1 MKPLSFKEW
10 YERLHNCR
18 IYYKYVSI
26 EYVERYA
33 QYRAKLAWDEAAKA
47 QRESDQNFLPC
58 TCDAAYK
65 DRNLS
70 SPDCPQCSYGVIDN
84 ELVEYK
90 ETLWQRKIECQK

>member
-1 MKPLSFKEW
+1 MKPLSFEEW
-10 YERLHNCR
+10 YED
-18 IYYKYVSI
+18 KYNVPPYHDEVQFYDI
-26 EYVERYA
+26 EFYA
-33 QYRAKLAWDEAAKA
+33 QYRDQLAWEGAAEE
-47 QRESDQNFLPC
+47 QRKSDHYFLPC

-90 ETLWQRKIECQK
+90 ETL

>member
-18 IYYKYVSI
+18 IYYRYVSI

-47 QRESDQNFLPC
+47 QRDVC
-58 TCDAAYK
+58 A
-65 DRNLS
+65 
-70 SPDCPQCSYGVIDN
+70 DCVPPSNYYFEAIKN
-84 ELVEYK
+84 APLVEYK
-90 ETLWQRKIECQK
+90 ETL

>member
-18 IYYKYVSI
+18 IYYRYVSI

-47 QRESDQNFLPC
+47 QR
-58 TCDAAYK
+58 DACISQISKSNYTF
-65 DRNLS
+65 
-70 SPDCPQCSYGVIDN
+70 SPTNGIYIAIKNAP
-84 ELVEYK
+84 LVEYK
-90 ETLWQRKIECQK
+90 ETL

>member
-18 IYYKYVSI
+18 IYYRYVSI

-47 QRESDQNFLPC
+47 QRDVCADCIAPTNYNF
-58 TCDAAYK
+58 
-65 DRNLS
+65 S
-70 SPDCPQCSYGVIDN
+70 SVKNAP
-84 ELVEYK
+84 LVEYK
-90 ETLWQRKIECQK
+90 ETL